1 MIKSIVLITGTEQ
14 TRKALL
20 EQIKEYI
27 GDLIEIKSYALDE
40 GINEKIRADL
50 VVLSTRLIYDEVID
64 RIDKTCPIITA
75 RRTINYSNLD
85 KLLFIEKGTEVLF
98 VNDVKETTEESIDFL
113 KKIGINHI
121 KYNPYYPGIGD
132 YKKLPI
138 AVTPGEVDKVPNF
151 VNKVIDI
158 GPRLLDMTTITE
170 ILSRLNMLDKKAQDI
185 SMKYLEKIIELGKKF
200 VESTREAGN
209 LSKYLES
216 VIEGINDGILAF
228 DPAGRVTVM
237 NENLKDILQ
246 VKGKA
251 TGRNI
256 NEIIRDDELL
266 SFLYKG
272 NDSNSELFKCSN
284 IEIMVNRF
292 KLKNNS
298 IIATFKKAKDTIE
311 MEKRLRRDLIKKGY
325 IGKYTFND
333 IIGCSNEINKT
344 KEIAKK
350 LAKADFSILIE
361 GESGTGK
368 ELFASAIHNY
378 SQRKDGPFLAVNFSA
393 LPDDLVESEL
403 FGYEEGAFTG
413 AKKGGKVGLFEQADG
428 GTIFLDEIGDVSL
441 KVQTRLLRVLQEKE
455 IMRIGGNKIIPVD
468 VRVISATNKDL
479 TRMIVEGRFRE
490 DLYHR
495 LRVLYLKI
503 PPLRNRKTDIVH
515 LIKYFLAEEK
525 LEDIEIHNEVI
536 DVLLEYDWPG
546 NVRELKNIL
555 NYMIAVCENNT
566 IKPENIPTDIL
577 VKNADDD
584 CWEKPFK
591 NMEFINKDDEIKF
604 LLQGIY
610 ALSKKGEI
618 VGRKKLMDLCRKN
631 SINLTENQIRYRLN
645 LLENNGYIVK
655 SRGRVGT
662 RLTQKGL
669 RVLFDLFR
677 TPGCDERLHI

>member
-577 VKNADDD
+577 VKNAGDD
-584 CWEKPFK
+584 CWEKPLK
-591 NMEFINKDDEIKF
+591 SMEFIDKDDEIKF

-631 SINLTENQIRYRLN
+631 SINLTENQVRYRLN

>member
-121 KYNPYYPGIGD
+121 KYYPYYPGIGD

-151 VNKVIDI
+151 VNNVIDI

-441 KVQTRLLRVLQEKE
+441 KQGQ
-455 IMRIGGNKIIPVD
+455 GGHEAHPKGP
-468 VRVISATNKDL
+468 A
-479 TRMIVEGRFRE
+479 
-490 DLYHR
+490 
-495 LRVLYLKI
+495 
-503 PPLRNRKTDIVH
+503 
-515 LIKYFLAEEK
+515 
-525 LEDIEIHNEVI
+525 
-536 DVLLEYDWPG
+536 
-546 NVRELKNIL
+546 
-555 NYMIAVCENNT
+555 C
-566 IKPENIPTDIL
+566 
-577 VKNADDD
+577 
-584 CWEKPFK
+584 
-591 NMEFINKDDEIKF
+591 FI
-604 LLQGIY
+604 
-610 ALSKKGEI
+610 
-618 VGRKKLMDLCRKN
+618 
-631 SINLTENQIRYRLN
+631 
-645 LLENNGYIVK
+645 
-655 SRGRVGT
+655 
-662 RLTQKGL
+662 
-669 RVLFDLFR
+669 
-677 TPGCDERLHI
+677 

>member
-113 KKIGINHI
+113 KKIGINH
-121 KYNPYYPGIGD
+121 
-132 YKKLPI
+132 
-138 AVTPGEVDKVPNF
+138 
-151 VNKVIDI
+151 
-158 GPRLLDMTTITE
+158 

-441 KVQTRLLRVLQEKE
+441 KQGQ
-455 IMRIGGNKIIPVD
+455 GGHEAHPKGHACII
-468 VRVISATNKDL
+468 
-479 TRMIVEGRFRE
+479 
-490 DLYHR
+490 
-495 LRVLYLKI
+495 
-503 PPLRNRKTDIVH
+503 
-515 LIKYFLAEEK
+515 
-525 LEDIEIHNEVI
+525 
-536 DVLLEYDWPG
+536 
-546 NVRELKNIL
+546 
-555 NYMIAVCENNT
+555 
-566 IKPENIPTDIL
+566 
-577 VKNADDD
+577 
-584 CWEKPFK
+584 
-591 NMEFINKDDEIKF
+591 
-604 LLQGIY
+604 
-610 ALSKKGEI
+610 
-618 VGRKKLMDLCRKN
+618 
-631 SINLTENQIRYRLN
+631 
-645 LLENNGYIVK
+645 
-655 SRGRVGT
+655 
-662 RLTQKGL
+662 
-669 RVLFDLFR
+669 
-677 TPGCDERLHI
+677 